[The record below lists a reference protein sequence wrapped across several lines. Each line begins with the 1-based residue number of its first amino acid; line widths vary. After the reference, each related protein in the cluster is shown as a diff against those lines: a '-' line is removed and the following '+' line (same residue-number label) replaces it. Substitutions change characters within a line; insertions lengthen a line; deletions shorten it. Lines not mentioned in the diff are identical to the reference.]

1 MKNDVISP
9 EFDENGRPLRRIRSF
24 VRRQGRLTKGQ
35 QHALDNIWPV
45 MGVEFNDAPLDFAA
59 LFGRE
64 APVTLEIGFGMGAS
78 LVAMAKA
85 KPEQNFLG
93 IEVHSPG
100 VGACLASAEEEGVQ
114 NLRVMCHDA
123 VEVLHTMIPDNSLN
137 MVQLFFPDPWHKARH
152 NKRRIVQPPFAELVK
167 SKLKLGGVFHMA
179 TDWEAYAEHMLEVM
193 SSLEGYRNRSESND
207 YVPRPESRPVTKF
220 EQRGN
225 RLGHGV
231 SGLNVREGE
240 IMAKNRSRR
249 LRKKMHIDEFQELG
263 FSVAWRFPEGTSEE
277 QIDQTVNDLIE
288 EVIEPNKLAFD
299 GSGYLSWEGLICMQE
314 IGKCTEEHQAIV
326 RKWLEDRKLADVR
339 TSELFD
345 VWWD

>member
-35 QHALDNIWPV
+35 QHALDNYWPV
-45 MGVEFNDAPLDFAA
+45 MGVEFSEQPLDFSE
-59 LFGRE
+59 LFGRD

-78 LVAMAKA
+78 LVTMAKA
-85 KPEQNFLG
+85 RPEQNFLG

-100 VGACLASAEEEGVQ
+100 VGACLATAHEEGVE

-123 VEVLHTMIPDNSLN
+123 VEVLHKMIPDNSLT

-152 NKRRIVQPPFAELVK
+152 NKRRIVQAPFAELVK

-179 TDWEAYAEHMLEVM
+179 TDWEPYAEHMLEVM
-193 SSLEGYRNRSESND
+193 SSLEGYKNQSANND

-220 EQRGN
+220 EQRGH

-231 SGLNVREGE
+231 
-240 IMAKNRSRR
+240 
-249 LRKKMHIDEFQELG
+249 
-263 FSVAWRFPEGTSEE
+263 W
-277 QIDQTVNDLIE
+277 DLMFE
-288 EVIEPNKLAFD
+288 RVK
-299 GSGYLSWEGLICMQE
+299 
-314 IGKCTEEHQAIV
+314 
-326 RKWLEDRKLADVR
+326 
-339 TSELFD
+339 
-345 VWWD
+345 